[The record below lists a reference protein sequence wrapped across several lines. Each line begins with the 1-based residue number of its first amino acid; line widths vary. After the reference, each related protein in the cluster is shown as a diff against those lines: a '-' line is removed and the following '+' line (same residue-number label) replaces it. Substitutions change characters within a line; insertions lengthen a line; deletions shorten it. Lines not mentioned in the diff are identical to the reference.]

1 MTKEQALFLNY
12 LKYNLNYSEN
22 TIKSY
27 SQDITLFED
36 FLVEQ
41 NIDYRNVSRD
51 DVRLFMAERL
61 SKKTI
66 RGKNETS
73 RTLRRRISAL
83 KKYYQ
88 YLYNEK
94 LVETNPFLLI
104 VSPKKRDKLP
114 EVLYESQINAL
125 LNENSKRTDDLAVR
139 DQALLELMY
148 SSGLRCSEVINL
160 KVSDIEF
167 SSRYMR
173 ILGKGNKERIV
184 PFSEEAKKAMINY
197 AKFSRE
203 QTLKENEKTKN
214 EYFFLNSKGDKLTSR
229 GLEYILKEIVKKTG
243 LSLGFDLHPHV
254 LRHTFAT
261 HLLDQG
267 ADLRVIQELMG
278 HESINT
284 TSIYMHVSKEKVKSE
299 YDKYFPKSSKK
310 EKTNKK

>member
-27 SQDITLFED
+27 SQDIILFED

-104 VSPKKRDKLP
+104 VLPKKRDKLP

-299 YDKYFPKSSKK
+299 YDKYFPNSSK
-310 EKTNKK
+310 KTNKK